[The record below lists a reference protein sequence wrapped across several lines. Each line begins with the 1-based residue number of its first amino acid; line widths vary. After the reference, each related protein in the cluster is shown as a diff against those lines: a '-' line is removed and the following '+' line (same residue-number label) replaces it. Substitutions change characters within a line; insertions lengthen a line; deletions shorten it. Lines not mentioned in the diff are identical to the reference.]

1 MSEEAKK
8 INKELS
14 PRSAGKFQPAW
25 ALLLI
30 LCLPA
35 RAQWSVGVG
44 QGVGWDRI
52 SRAPEP
58 KSKTTPLA
66 GYLAE
71 IQVEWVCA
79 RHISLSLSASYNK
92 KNYEV
97 ARTGALSGEY
107 QQFRNGY
114 IQMPLIAHFFQGN
127 RWRFFGGVGMYIGY
141 WTSGRTKGKI
151 ADIFSV
157 TDSSITGGQTFE
169 SYRLVG
175 FNTAYTFNKVKDR
188 RWEAGWASDVGIQ
201 FRSGTKFVPF
211 AKASYYYSLSD
222 QQKAYMTGQSG
233 RYNREVTL
241 SLGVMYLLP

>member
-1 MSEEAKK
+1 MPTEAKK
-8 INKELS
+8 VSQERS
-14 PRSAGKFQPAW
+14 PRSTGIFRLIG

-30 LCLPA
+30 LSLPA
-35 RAQWSVGVG
+35 RAQWSVGIG

-58 KSKTTPLA
+58 MTKSRPLA

-79 RHISLSLSASYNK
+79 RHISLSLGASYNK

-97 ARTGALSGEY
+97 ARTGTLSGEY

-114 IQMPLIAHFFQGN
+114 LQMPFIAHFFLGE
-127 RWRFFGGVGMYIGY
+127 RWRVFGGAGMYFGY

-157 TDSSITGGQTFE
+157 TDSSLTGGQTFE
-169 SYRLVG
+169 SYRLDG
-175 FNTAYTFNKVKDR
+175 FNAAYAFNKIRDR
-188 RWEAGWASDVGIQ
+188 RWEVGWTGDVGVQ
-201 FRSGTKFVPF
+201 FRSGTKFIPF

-222 QQKAYMTGQSG
+222 QQKAYMTDQSG
-233 RYNREVTL
+233 RYNRVVTL
-241 SLGVMYLLP
+241 SLGVMYVLP